1 MAVLARSKISS
12 EFRLTTLGVDSR
24 LAVMADFIQAF
35 TATMAA
41 EGGYRLTNDPDD
53 RGGQTYAG
61 ISRRYHADWAGWFY
75 IDKGD
80 RPPPSMVR
88 AFYLKTFWNKMH
100 LSEVQNQRVANFL
113 YGSAVNLDDRV
124 VARLAQTVLG
134 TTPDGVIGPI
144 TLGLINAAVP
154 EAFIAQ
160 VTVAKIARYRDIVE
174 NDRTQMKYLLGW
186 INRALTEAA

>member
-1 MAVLARSKISS
+1 
-12 EFRLTTLGVDSR
+12 
-24 LAVMADFIQAF
+24 MADFIPAF

-41 EGGYRLTNDPDD
+41 EGGYKLTNDPND

-61 ISRRYHADWAGWFY
+61 ISRRYHPDWAGWTY
-75 IDKGD
+75 IDKGE

-88 AFYLKTFWNKMH
+88 AFYLKKFWNKMH
-100 LSEVQNQRVANFL
+100 LSDVRSQRVANFL

-124 VARLAQTVLG
+124 VARLAQTVVG
-134 TTPDGVIGPI
+134 ATPDGVIGPI
-144 TLGLINAAVP
+144 TLELINATSANT
-154 EAFIAQ
+154 FIAQ
-160 VTVAKIARYRDIVE
+160 VTVAKIARYRDIVT